1 MFLWSDF
8 SPTSYFKELVLLAKW
23 EKKKK
28 RNTDLCVP
36 SVLAPTSFAFG
47 PAPAVLHIDVCTE
60 QNLMFRGQ

>member
-23 EKKKK
+23 EKKK

-47 PAPAVLHIDVCTE
+47 PATAVLHIDV
-60 QNLMFRGQ
+60 